1 MVAASL
7 ILAALLGAPFSPRA
21 VVPVSSAAV
30 SAAVQPA
37 AFNPTAM
44 ARAHEATITITP
56 TVAGTL
62 TVTVETD
69 MGAVVETLANALP
82 VAAATP
88 ASFTWAAVGAADGTY
103 AIHAT
108 LTGADGAVSH
118 AVAPVLVDTT
128 APKVS
133 LGALQPAL
141 TKRGPVALRAATDD
155 PSGAAT
161 IRVDVASQLD
171 VPIGSTDV
179 PVGPDGRSGTA
190 RWNLRLRQ
198 RLLRPGVFRLR
209 ATVTDGAGNI
219 GTSDVRLLRVQR
231 AVQARIIYSL
241 PDAGKVV
248 GLSFDDCGS
257 DADMQRIVNAFRQ
270 AKAKTTF
277 FCNGVNV
284 RGNVRADRA
293 ALAAGNTIGSHTWS
307 HPELPRLSYAE
318 QVSQIQGDTDIWW
331 RTAKAAPMPFFRPPY
346 GLHDATTVRA
356 VGDAGF
362 AWLVLWNVDP
372 SDYLMPARD
381 ELVRRVV
388 KNSRPG
394 AIVVLHANANTAAA
408 VPDMIRA
415 LRAKGL
421 APKSLDEMFGS
432 AAYLAPVSG

>member
-21 VVPVSSAAV
+21 VVPVSSTAV

-44 ARAHEATITITP
+44 ARAHEASITVTP

-82 VAAATP
+82 VAAAAP
-88 ASFTWAAVGAADGTY
+88 VSLTWAAVGAADGTY

-108 LTGADGAVSH
+108 LTDVDGAVSH
-118 AVAPVLVDTT
+118 AVTPVLVDTT
-128 APKVS
+128 APRVS

-141 TKRGPVALRAATDD
+141 TKRGPVELRAATDD

-161 IRVDVASQLD
+161 IRVDIASQLD
-171 VPIGSTDV
+171 VPIGSTALTVD
-179 PVGPDGRSGTA
+179 GDGRSGTTT
-190 RWNLRLRQ
+190 WNLRLRK
-198 RLLRPGVFRLR
+198 RLLLPGVFRLR
-209 ATVTDGAGNI
+209 ATLTDGAGNI
-219 GTSDVRLLRVQR
+219 GTSDVRLLRVRR
-231 AVQARIIYSL
+231 AVQTRVIYSL
-241 PDAGKVV
+241 PDAGNVI

-257 DADMQRIVNAFRQ
+257 NADMQRIVDAFRR

-284 RGNVRADRA
+284 RGNVSADRA

-307 HPELPRLSYAE
+307 HPELPRLSYAD
-318 QVSQIQGDTDIWW
+318 QLSQIEGDSDIWW
-331 RTAKAAPMPFFRPPY
+331 RTAKASPAPYFRPPY
-346 GLHDATTVRA
+346 GLRDAATLRA

-388 KNSRPG
+388 KDARPG

-408 VPDMIRA
+408 VPELIRA

-421 APKSLDEMFGS
+421 EPESLDEMFGS